1 MVSPDRLTW
10 PNETIPTLTAIDGA
24 QRLLRIWFAELYHL
38 AQPLENQGFSIDD
51 AAVRDAILYKEHPG
65 RAPCLMTTE
74 VIVGSLRSSTVIYS
88 SSDNELRN
96 AERSGTKF
104 QVLHSVWIGLS
115 GVREN
120 RRQNAIRR
128 ILDKVSEHRSDSRE
142 SHHDRLGAGNLSVVA
157 LPCEIVE
164 RSEYRPR
171 DPARQ
176 IHVHFALFASRR

>member
-1 MVSPDRLTW
+1 MVPPDRLTR

-24 QRLLRIWFAELYHL
+24 QRPIRTRFTKLYHL
-38 AQPLENQGFSIDD
+38 AQPFENEGLCIYD
-51 AAVRDAILYKEHPG
+51 AAVGDTILYKEHPW
-65 RAPCLMTTE
+65 RATCLMTTE
-74 VIVGSLRSSTVIYS
+74 VIEWSLRSATVIYS
-88 SSDNELRN
+88 SSDNELWN
-96 AERSGTKF
+96 GERSGAEL

-142 SHHDRLGAGNLSVVA
+142 SHHYKLGAGNLAVVA
-157 LPCEIVE
+157 LQGEIVE

-171 DPARQ
+171 DPA
-176 IHVHFALFASRR
+176 